1 MRPVTSL
8 ALSLCASATML
19 LAQDPISKANC
30 RDLPNEAQLRQW
42 LMAAKGD
49 DIGGLFK
56 GELMWGAIV
65 NRQGELCAW
74 TTSTA
79 DPTQVWPG
87 SQAIAKAKA
96 YTANAFSVD
105 RLPLSTARLYTFTQ
119 PGHSLASL
127 GFSNPFNP
135 QFVLPASGQ
144 GPGQNQV
151 NAGMIFFGGG
161 LPLYRNGKVIGG
173 LGVSGDTACADHE
186 VAKKVRAAANLT
198 PPGGN
203 LVDDIVL
210 SPPDP
215 PSVFAH
221 PLCLTTRRNGESL
234 GDERPATYVVINK

>member
-1 MRPVTSL
+1 MSL
-8 ALSLCASATML
+8 AFSLCAGATIL
-19 LAQDPISKANC
+19 CAEDPISKANC
-30 RDLPNEAQLRQW
+30 RDLPNEAQLKQW
-42 LMAAKGD
+42 LMAAKGPT
-49 DIGGLFK
+49 IGGLFF
-56 GELMWGAIV
+56 GERMSGAIV

-74 TTSTA
+74 TTSTP

-96 YTANAFSVD
+96 YTANAFTVD
-105 RLPLSTARLYTFTQ
+105 PLPLSTARLFTFTQ

-135 QFVLPASGQ
+135 DFVLPASGQ

-151 NAGMIFFGGG
+151 NGGMIFFGGG
-161 LPLYRNGKVIGG
+161 LPLYRNGKVVGG

-186 VAKKVRAAANLT
+186 VAKKVRAYAAMA

-210 SPPDP
+210 SPPDA
-215 PSVFAH
+215 PSPFAH
-221 PLCLTTRRNGESL
+221 PLCLNTWRNGNQL
-234 GDERPATYVVINK
+234 GDERPANYVEINK